1 MRWRFKRNGGSLAA
15 TEADALRRAL
25 QRQRALLMDLRD
37 DVADEGA
44 AERTRRYVRERARAE
59 DDRRKSV
66 GGWWQGWAWFQE
78 RVWVYGGVG
87 AVVAV
92 VVIALLLLPDA
103 TWGPRGFPPAALT
116 AEVLLSHGAARR
128 YPEPPDELRSPGL
141 PRLERRREGYS
152 RENAGSRR
160 EAPSSVTATA
170 VTKAAVTKGESAHG
184 WQRAMNQVTEISV
197 EADGS
202 RRLRLRSENPN
213 VVIYLLESET
223 MEGATKEDGGE

>member
-1 MRWRFKRNGGSLAA
+1 MRWWFKRNGGSPAA

-25 QRQRALLMDLRD
+25 ERQRALLMDLRD

-59 DDRRKSV
+59 ADRRRDGV
-66 GGWWQGWAWFQE
+66 EGWWHGRA
-78 RVWVYGGVG
+78 WVYGGVS
-87 AVVAV
+87 AAVAV
-92 VVIALLLLPDA
+92 VVFAALLSPDA
-103 TWGPRGFPPAALT
+103 TWGPRGFPPAVLT
-116 AEVLLSHGAARR
+116 SEVLLSHGVARR

-170 VTKAAVTKGESAHG
+170 VTKTAVTKGESAHG

-197 EADGS
+197 ETDGS
-202 RRLRLRSENPN
+202 RRLRLRSQNPK